1 MNEKD
6 DRLLSALIDG
16 ESDEGELR
24 GLFGPVDAEARY
36 VSGSLLRRHAT
47 LRALSDAMRNQGKRY
62 NAPLRLKM
70 LPEKVG
76 AGKPSKSAGWFTAF
90 LKPQMAGA
98 VLCTALVSVTATSLV
113 LHNNGDEA
121 LESDLVSMHL
131 RSLMTP
137 NPVDVVSSD
146 SHTVKPWFNGRIKYS
161 PPVEDFAAQ
170 GFPLIGGRL
179 EVFSSEPVSSLV
191 YRHKQHLINLYVLP
205 ARLGK
210 RYAALKNTERDGFN
224 IMARQ
229 SGEFIYVAV
238 SDLNGGELGEL
249 MQLATNA
256 PK

>member
-16 ESDEGELR
+16 EADDGELR
-24 GLFGPVDAEARY
+24 GLLGPVDASAPL
-36 VSGSLLRRHAT
+36 SGSLLRRHAT
-47 LRALSDAMRNQGKRY
+47 LRALSEAMRSKGQRY

-70 LPEKVG
+70 LPEKLA
-76 AGKPSKSAGWFTAF
+76 AGKPAKSAGWFAAF

-98 VLCTALVSVTATSLV
+98 VLCTAMLSVTATSLV
-113 LHNNGDEA
+113 LNAGQNAA

-137 NPVDVVSSD
+137 NPVDVLSSD

-161 PPVEDFAAQ
+161 PPVEDFSAQ

-205 ARLGK
+205 ARLGA

-224 IMARQ
+224 IMTRTQ
-229 SGEFIYVAV
+229 GEFVYVAI
-238 SDLNGGELGEL
+238 SDVNAVDLGEL
-249 MQLATNA
+249 MQLATSA